1 MKRLL
6 IALLALLLLCESRAA
21 EIKVADLVDVQKR
34 IPGVVLDIRYA
45 TTNNFTG
52 KQIYPSARCYLR
64 KQTADKLAM
73 VQQELKSQGLGLK
86 LFDGYRPLSA
96 QRKLWEIVPDS
107 RYIADPAKGSKN
119 NRGAAVD
126 LTLVDKNGKELAMPT
141 PYDDFTEKA
150 HWNYQNLPQEAI
162 RNRTLLR
169 QIMEKH
175 GFKGISTEW
184 WHFDDRNWEQ
194 YEILDLDFDKIP

>member
-107 RYIADPAKGSKN
+107 RYIADPAKGSKH

>member
-1 MKRLL
+1 
-6 IALLALLLLCESRAA
+6 
-21 EIKVADLVDVQKR
+21 
-34 IPGVVLDIRYA
+34 
-45 TTNNFTG
+45 
-52 KQIYPSARCYLR
+52 
-64 KQTADKLAM
+64 M

-107 RYIADPAKGSKN
+107 RYIADPAKGSKH